1 MNTYLDE
8 ILPFVKDL
16 EDKGRYSMLKDFYQ
30 HGNTTV
36 YSHCLDVAAKSLYLA
51 DEYKANIDRKSLIYG
66 ALLHDYFLYDWHD
79 TPKEYGLH
87 GFTHPMTAMKNA
99 RQDYDIDAKTAWIIR
114 THMFPLV
121 PIAPKSKEGWIVCI
135 ADKMCASHETIAPYL
150 VMLRRALQ

>member
-1 MNTYLDE
+1 MNTCLDE
-8 ILPFVKDL
+8 LMPYIKYL
-16 EDKGRYSMLKDFYQ
+16 EKNGRYSMLKNFYQ

-36 YSHCLDVAAKSLYLA
+36 YSHCVDVAAKALSLANEYRA
-51 DEYKANIDRKSLIYG
+51 DIDRKALIYG
-66 ALLHDYFLYDWHD
+66 SLLHDYFLYDWHH

-99 RQDYDIDAKTAWIIR
+99 VIDYAIDDKTAWIIR

-135 ADKMCASHETIAPYL
+135 ADKLCASNETIAPYL
-150 VMLRRALQ
+150 VMLRRVLQ